1 MFRLYYTVLQLE
13 VLLLHKSGDV
23 VRCRTRHNKYHRYIP
38 LTVYM
43 FPDPQECVLH
53 NISKVQWSWCELNH
67 NIYSVTI
74 HIVFKITPKMQN
86 QGHKIIRIMW
96 DHKIGP
102 PLPIHWPG
110 KTHIQ
115 TIMKRNEKNMYP
127 SSWRIVWLLSH
138 SLLLLFSW
146 RRE

>member
-1 MFRLYYTVLQLE
+1 MFCLYYTVLQLE
-13 VLLLHKSGDV
+13 ILLLHKSGNV
-23 VRCRTRHNKYHRYIP
+23 VRCRTPHNKWHRYIL
-38 LTVYM
+38 LTVYVL
-43 FPDPQECVLH
+43 PDPPECVFL

-74 HIVFKITPKMQN
+74 HIVFNITPKMQN
-86 QGHKIIRIMW
+86 QRNEIVRIMW

-115 TIMKRNEKNMYP
+115 TIMKQNEKNVP
-127 SSWRIVWLLSH
+127 SDWRIVWLLSH

-146 RRE
+146 WRE

>member
-1 MFRLYYTVLQLE
+1 MCCLYYTVLQLE
-13 VLLLHKSGDV
+13 HSLLHKSGDL
-23 VRCRTRHNKYHRYIP
+23 VRCRNPHSKCHRYIP
-38 LTVYM
+38 LTVYVL
-43 FPDPQECVLH
+43 PDAQECVLF

-67 NIYSVTI
+67 HTYSVTI
-74 HIVFKITPKMQN
+74 HIVFNITPKMKN
-86 QGHKIIRIMW
+86 QRDEIIRLMW

-110 KTHIQ
+110 KTYIQ
-115 TIMKRNEKNMYP
+115 TIMKENEKNFP

-146 RRE
+146 WRE